1 MSQTLG
7 CIMLENWQM
16 DAVFKEVDAGTPVT
30 IVGALKLANS
40 IALALA
46 GLDQTEEG

>member
-1 MSQTLG
+1 
-7 CIMLENWQM
+7 MLDNWQM
-16 DAVFKEVDAGTPVT
+16 DAIFRMVEQGTPVT
-30 IVGALKLANS
+30 IVGAIKLTNS

>member
-1 MSQTLG
+1 
-7 CIMLENWQM
+7 MLENRHM
-16 DAVFKEVDAGTPVT
+16 DAIFREVESGTPVT
-30 IVGALKLANS
+30 IVGALKLTNS